1 MKCMTFFDIKRKL
14 FLIILSLFCFCY
26 FFSWPSYAS
35 KYYYENY
42 EPSEVYAVA
51 EDNSSSKNSTT
62 KSTTKTLST
71 LNNNNED
78 QVIRNTIIVRTQRSN
93 DKNNN
98 ETRVETQKVDTTPIN
113 YIQENQ
119 KIRERTKPKESFK
132 YKRISPFLI
141 AGYNMGVAP
150 TINISNGGNGYDFI
164 NSNDYKSP
172 TTDVWKIV
180 HGFNTQFGLKFYISS
195 SGTGFFIAPEMYY
208 TFLRGSANYTWQSS
222 LSYTYPYQ
230 NDQNDATYKPKTDID
245 HFDSLMDIDLKH
257 IVGLSLKLGYSIS
270 RLSAYGKAN
279 IGWTKLEALWKM
291 TDDSVNTIWDGSDT
305 IPASRSDYP
314 GHAKA
319 SAYYAM
325 RNLAK
330 NGEVFNK
337 WIFTYGCGV
346 GIEIAFSQNVF
357 LQLEYNHYWLKDTK
371 INFTQKAYTYADAG
385 NKNGTVGY
393 TDTAGNTSK
402 TIKTNFG
409 TFTASLGINF

>member
-1 MKCMTFFDIKRKL
+1 MTIFAVKKKV
-14 FLIILSLFCFCY
+14 FLLLLSLFCFFY
-26 FFSWPSYAS
+26 IFSGLSYAS
-35 KYYYENY
+35 KYYYESY
-42 EPSEVYAVA
+42 EPSEMYAVA
-51 EDNSSSKNSTT
+51 ENDSSSKNSTN
-62 KSTTKTLST
+62 KSTKKILST
-71 LNNNNED
+71 LNNDNED
-78 QVIRNTIIVRTQRSN
+78 KVIRNTIIVRTKKSKN
-93 DKNNN
+93 ENENNN
-98 ETRVETQKVDTTPIN
+98 ETKVETKKVEATPVN
-113 YIQENQ
+113 YVEENQ

-132 YKRISPFLI
+132 HKRISPFLT

-150 TINISNGGNGYDFI
+150 TMNISNGGNGYDFI
-164 NSNDYKSP
+164 NSNNYKSP
-172 TTDVWKIV
+172 ATDLWTMI

-195 SGTGFFIAPEMYY
+195 SGTGFFIAPEIYY

-222 LSYTYPYQ
+222 LSYTYPYE
-230 NDQNDATYKPKTDID
+230 NDRNDATRKPKTDID
-245 HFDSLMDIDLKH
+245 YFDSLMDVDLKH
-257 IVGLSLKLGYSIS
+257 MVGLSFKLGYSIS

-291 TDDSVNTIWDGSDT
+291 TDDKIKEIWDSPDPKT
-305 IPASRSDYP
+305 IPYSSDYP

-371 INFTQKAYTYADAG
+371 INFIQKTYTYAGD
-385 NKNGTVGY
+385 KNGTVGY